1 MKFPVVFIYEDY
13 KYYECYNM
21 DYCGDMQR
29 VKDVKCKIEKDSGI
43 ASDRQKLFLVVGE
56 DEHIGLET
64 LEKGV
69 FVVLPYPEVATV
81 PDEEIGCLLGSSGDL
96 DNPEAAAVS
105 KEETDIHLDSKGGR
119 VLDNSEAAEV
129 TDEQIAYILS
139 SGDGSQTQTVEVKV
153 MACSLM
159 DRQST
164 HFTEVV
170 GVLDNVFTLTQQLRK
185 VLQVQNSH
193 RVTVLFNGRELEQNC
208 CPFLDFR
215 TSENWVDI
223 IIQQGTIVGAEDINQ
238 NVIVG
243 ECSAANQMVPA
254 QESNVASSSAAVN
267 QTNVSALAANHT
279 DDASE
284 KVVGNVK
291 EEHKIA
297 VKVAIGRK
305 NQYIINVYPSDKFS
319 ILRQRL
325 AQRLAELKIATP
337 ESYDFVIGLNKV
349 DNEELTIDEVGL
361 ENNRVINLISND
373 E

>member
-1 MKFPVVFIYEDY
+1 M
-13 KYYECYNM
+13 
-21 DYCGDMQR
+21 
-29 VKDVKCKIEKDSGI
+29 
-43 ASDRQKLFLVVGE
+43 
-56 DEHIGLET
+56 
-64 LEKGV
+64 
-69 FVVLPYPEVATV
+69 
-81 PDEEIGCLLGSSGDL
+81 
-96 DNPEAAAVS
+96 
-105 KEETDIHLDSKGGR
+105 
-119 VLDNSEAAEV
+119 
-129 TDEQIAYILS
+129 
-139 SGDGSQTQTVEVKV
+139 
-153 MACSLM
+153 
-159 DRQST
+159 
-164 HFTEVV
+164 V

-193 RVTVLFNGRELEQNC
+193 RVTALFNGRELEQNC

-215 TSENWVDI
+215 TNLSENWVDI

-254 QESNVASSSAAVN
+254 QESNVASSAAALN

-325 AQRLAELKIATP
+325 AW
-337 ESYDFVIGLNKV
+337 LN
-349 DNEELTIDEVGL
+349 DWLN
-361 ENNRVINLISND
+361 
-373 E
+373 